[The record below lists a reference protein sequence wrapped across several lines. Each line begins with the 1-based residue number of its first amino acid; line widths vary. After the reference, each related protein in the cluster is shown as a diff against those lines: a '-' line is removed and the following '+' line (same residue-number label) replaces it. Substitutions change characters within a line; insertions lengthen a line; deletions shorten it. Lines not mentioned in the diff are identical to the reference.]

1 MSRSATQSF
10 LDLVWGEFLY
20 TSLRPQGIRFVERLL
35 ELCRI
40 LIVFAAVEGTEPEIV
55 CRIILGTARPRST
68 SMSSTG

>member
-55 CRIILGTARPRST
+55 CPDNLRDG
-68 SMSSTG
+68 